1 MIHAIILLK
10 QKVMT
15 TQTKKWSADVTEH
28 SNAMDLE
35 QDIFKSGDPDKIARS
50 LKHSAE
56 QSDRRKSSPYRS
68 AMSMLTF
75 YENRAGKNL
84 ETKDKETL
92 EKAKDKLRELF
103 GKEKK

>member
-1 MIHAIILLK
+1 MATK
-10 QKVMT
+10 
-15 TQTKKWSADVTEH
+15 TKKWSADVTKH
-28 SNAMDLE
+28 SDAMDLE

-84 ETKDKETL
+84 EENDKEVL
-92 EKAKDKLRELF
+92 EKAKEKLRALF
-103 GKEKK
+103 GKEKKD

>member
-1 MIHAIILLK
+1 MATK
-10 QKVMT
+10 AA
-15 TQTKKWSADVTEH
+15 KKWSADVTDH

-35 QDIFKSGDPDKIARS
+35 QDIFKSGDPDKIAAS

-56 QSDRRKSSPYRS
+56 QSHRRKSSPFRS

-84 ETKDKETL
+84 STDEKETL

-103 GKEKK
+103 GKTEK